1 MLLINQI
8 HILKVHIG
16 RRQKSPEIHR
26 EHEMSLFLSEANI
39 SIVNGDLSAPIGSA
53 SKDLEEQED
62 EAERSLL
69 SLKPCLFGHLGMSP
83 HTDALFF
90 HIAEGQQKTES

>member
-8 HILKVHIG
+8 HIG
-16 RRQKSPEIHR
+16 RRQKSPEICR
-26 EHEMSLFLSEANI
+26 EHEMSLFLSEASTENYNTL
-39 SIVNGDLSAPIGSA
+39 IVNGELSVTIGSA

-62 EAERSLL
+62 EARRSLL

-83 HTDALFF
+83 HTD
-90 HIAEGQQKTES
+90 TVV